1 MSNCNCQCRPAPIGI
16 ATELFQGA
24 TGASA
29 YEIAVEHDFKG
40 TEDQWLESL
49 QGKDGADGAAGVDG
63 KDGKDGADGKDGTDG
78 VTPDIGVA
86 AETLPAGSEA
96 TVSKSGELAAPT
108 FTFGIPKGDKGDK
121 GDLGEKGDAGD
132 IQEVTAADIENL
144 F

>member
-1 MSNCNCQCRPAPIGI
+1 MDTCNCRCRPAPIGI
-16 ATELFQGA
+16 ATDYFQGA

-29 YEIAVEHDFKG
+29 YEIAVEHGFKG
-40 TEDQWLESL
+40 TEAEWLGAL
-49 QGKDGADGAAGVDG
+49 KGKDGTNGV
-63 KDGKDGADGKDGTDG
+63 DGKDGADGINGTDGVDG

-86 AETLPAGSEA
+86 AQTLPAGSDA

-121 GDLGEKGDAGD
+121 GDRGEKGEAGD
-132 IQEVTAADIENL
+132 ISEISTADIDNL